1 MVMVIKLNG
10 KIRVCI
16 DFCDLNCVFFLKI
29 VKEVLVKMFGVK
41 IFSNQ
46 MLYLDV
52 GRFNQMLRV

>member
-1 MVMVIKLNG
+1 MRLVNFMVMVIKLNG

-41 IFSNQ
+41 IFSN
-46 MLYLDV
+46 
-52 GRFNQMLRV
+52 